1 MLNKSLLSFI
11 GIAAVAWIIYVVL
24 TIGTNGI
31 APSPEVI
38 FGTSDTSVLIVHKP
52 KELRYDN
59 PEYGFIQNEA
69 FYVQVLAQPERIQHF
84 YFSSSR
90 KLMILE
96 RSKPWT
102 IQRIQAY
109 FTDLGLGVTQKS
121 GKDIRVSNGWKG
133 RFQDNY
139 LALSLSELD
148 NNENEMVDWDFVD
161 RKSSA
166 SLVKRQAP
174 NSASKYII
182 ENAYTLSDSKVKYI
196 SQHSLGALPLVSD
209 QEFFQMFIP
218 VSFDKYTFYQK
229 DYLEKTGGS
238 SPLNACMNSGMVVI
252 EEDEEKC
259 IVLDFSLG
267 KDPFSVLEGNLEP
280 EPGSETKGELNCKI
294 PLDIFKGKC
303 YLEVFNGYALISDSK
318 SMINT
323 LLGNYETGNT
333 LEQSEKRKLELFR
346 NTPRKV
352 SYRYLDNSVH
362 ITKSCLSNSLH
373 TVIDQLNDDDSG
385 EGKDEIVK
393 VAPVRLDGKITS
405 ILAIENTSLVYA
417 TTDANSIHLIN
428 NDQLHWT
435 KTFDNPIVG
444 VPIQVPGTQ
453 SVCIPTETELHFINS
468 GGAEMSGFP
477 VTFNHIQSSASTFS
491 ANGQTLIA
499 IVADG
504 QIHAYN
510 TNGKKIANLSIGTNS
525 NAVLNI
531 SVDRRGWLAH
541 AIADNTWH
549 TFNLKK
555 KTKIRSTSLGSGDWY
570 LAHYNQNI
578 LPVGVQNNKFV
589 RFGENGKSTLLIGNI
604 SKMVRYKAGQSQELF
619 FLTQNQH
626 IYVVDGL
633 GNMITQ
639 FNSPLRNI
647 QDAYLIRSNKGQT
660 FVGILDGIS
669 NNSYIYTIN
678 GNEAYKQVFE
688 GSEKLVFQND
698 MNGRLS
704 LITGSNGYLFR
715 YQLN

>member
-1 MLNKSLLSFI
+1 MLNKSLLSFL
-11 GIAAVAWIIYVVL
+11 GIAALAWIVYVVL

-31 APSPEVI
+31 APSPSVV
-38 FGTSDTSVLIVHKP
+38 FSDADTSVLVVHKP
-52 KELRYDN
+52 KELQYTN
-59 PEYGFIQNEA
+59 PEYAFVQNEP
-69 FYVQVLAQPERIQHF
+69 FYVQVLAQPERVQHF

-90 KLMILE
+90 KLLVLE

-102 IQRIQAY
+102 IQRIKAY
-109 FTDLGLGVTQKS
+109 FTKMGYGVTQQS

-139 LALSLSELD
+139 LALSLSELED
-148 NNENEMVDWDFVD
+148 NETEMVDWNFID

-166 SLVKRQAP
+166 SLVKR
-174 NSASKYII
+174 SDSKNPKSYII
-182 ENAYTLSDSKVKYI
+182 ENAYTLSNSKVKYV
-196 SQHSLGALPLVSD
+196 SQQSLGALPLVDD
-209 QEFFQMFIP
+209 QEFFQSFIP
-218 VSFDKYTFYQK
+218 LDFDNYTFYQK
-229 DYLEKTGGS
+229 DYLKHLDGS
-238 SPLNACMNSGMVVI
+238 SPLLNCMNSGMVVI
-252 EEDEEKC
+252 EQKDEKC
-259 IVLDFSLG
+259 IVLDFNLG
-267 KDPFSVLEGNLEP
+267 KDPISVLENSIES
-280 EPGSETKGELNCKI
+280 EPGSESKGELNSKI
-294 PLDIFKGKC
+294 PFQIFNGKC
-303 YLEVFNGYALISDSK
+303 FIEIFNGYALISDTK
-318 SMINT
+318 SIINS

-333 LEQSEKRKLELFR
+333 LEQSERRKLELFR

-352 SYRYLDNSVH
+352 SYRYFDNKVH
-362 ITKSCLSNSLH
+362 ITKSCLTKNLH
-373 TVIDQLNDDDSG
+373 TVIDQLSDEESN
-385 EGKDEIVK
+385 ENEEIVK
-393 VAPVRLDGKITS
+393 IAPIRLDGRITS

-417 TTDANSIHLIN
+417 TTEANSLHLTN
-428 NDQLHWT
+428 SDQLHWT
-435 KTFDNPIVG
+435 KTFNNPIVG
-444 VPIQVPGTQ
+444 VPILVPGTQ

-468 GGAEMSGFP
+468 GGTEMAGFP
-477 VTFNHIQSSASTFS
+477 IQFNHIQSSASTFS

-510 TNGKKIANLSIGTNS
+510 TSGKKIASLSIGTNA

-541 AIADNTWH
+541 AIADNTWF

-555 KTKIRSTSLGSGDWY
+555 KTKLRSFALGNGDWY
-570 LAHYNQNI
+570 LAHFNQNI

-589 RFGENGKSTLLIGNI
+589 RYGENGKSTLLIGNI

-647 QDAYLIRSNKGQT
+647 QDAYLIRSNKRET

-698 MNGRLS
+698 ANGRLS

-715 YQLN
+715 YQLH